1 MKKELTMKERSLLRS
16 ILKEHQ
22 EEIKSLME
30 SASKKDKQS
39 LKKEEDRVDD
49 IIHKL
54 GL

>member
-1 MKKELTMKERSLLRS
+1 MKKDLTTKERSLLRS

-22 EEIKSLME
+22 AGIDDLMKT
-30 SASKKDKQS
+30 ASRKDKQS
-39 LKKEEDRVDD
+39 LKKEADRVDD

>member
-1 MKKELTMKERSLLRS
+1 MKKDLTTKERSLLRM

-22 EEIKSLME
+22 EETNILLKT
-30 SASKKDKQS
+30 ASKKDAQS
-39 LKKEEDRVDD
+39 LKKEADRVDD

>member
-1 MKKELTMKERSLLRS
+1 MKKDLTTKERSLLRN

-22 EEIKSLME
+22 SEIDDLMKT
-30 SASKKDKQS
+30 ASRKDKQS
-39 LKKEEDRVDD
+39 LKKEAERVDD